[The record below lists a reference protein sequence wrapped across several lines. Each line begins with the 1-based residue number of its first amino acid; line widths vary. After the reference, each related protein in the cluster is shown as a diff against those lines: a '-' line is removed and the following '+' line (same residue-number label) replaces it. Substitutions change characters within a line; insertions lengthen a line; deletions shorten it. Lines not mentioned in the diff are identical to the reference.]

1 MEKATKRLVWVN
13 MVTRSNWWETTS
25 QLSSRSP
32 KHGWTWVAPPV
43 EVGQRSPPPDAI
55 SANISYLVNHIFST
69 LEASLGL
76 CAFLK
81 TLHNGPRAFNT
92 FSLGVCCASGNVLIP
107 WPPWPLPHE
116 GVGGVKKIMSKI
128 FFPKWSEMAR
138 KLAKSLVLLLYL
150 IFDSLQC
157 CKVLFFLAVSPPK
170 DQHTPSVAVIE
181 TLYSHW
187 HLMGTDT
194 QLSINKHLQT
204 KWKDAAPVLRSF
216 FALASRVYAFDLNCV
231 VTAIPLFIFIYVFL

>member
-1 MEKATKRLVWVN
+1 MHANEKK
-13 MVTRSNWWETTS
+13 M
-25 QLSSRSP
+25 
-32 KHGWTWVAPPV
+32 
-43 EVGQRSPPPDAI
+43 I
-55 SANISYLVNHIFST
+55 
-69 LEASLGL
+69 
-76 CAFLK
+76 
-81 TLHNGPRAFNT
+81 
-92 FSLGVCCASGNVLIP
+92 
-107 WPPWPLPHE
+107 
-116 GVGGVKKIMSKI
+116 KKIS
-128 FFPKWSEMAR
+128 FEKWSEMAR